1 MLGKVYA
8 KIVDNNVEQKTEG
21 KMLEVQG
28 GFVDQILTVRQLTE
42 KLPEK
47 GKQMAVVCV
56 YIDLERAYD
65 TVRRDQLWQAVR
77 GV

>member
-8 KIVDNNVEQKTEG
+8 KIVDNDVEQKTEG

-28 GFVDQILTVRQLTE
+28 GFIDQMLTVRQLSE

-56 YIDLERAYD
+56 YRSGESI
-65 TVRRDQLWQAVR
+65 
-77 GV
+77 